1 MKELKM
7 LLSKYK
13 FKQDK
18 QKHLL
23 EAFREL
29 DQDGDGFIPKNELA
43 QFMQTMGEPLEDE
56 EINYLL
62 TLVEDEEEKKGMVNI
77 QLLTKILIPSDNF
90 NDDLYR
96 EAD

>member
-29 DQDGDGFIPKNELA
+29 DQDGDGFIPKYELT
-43 QFMQTMGEPLEDE
+43 QFM
-56 EINYLL
+56 
-62 TLVEDEEEKKGMVNI
+62 
-77 QLLTKILIPSDNF
+77 
-90 NDDLYR
+90 
-96 EAD
+96 